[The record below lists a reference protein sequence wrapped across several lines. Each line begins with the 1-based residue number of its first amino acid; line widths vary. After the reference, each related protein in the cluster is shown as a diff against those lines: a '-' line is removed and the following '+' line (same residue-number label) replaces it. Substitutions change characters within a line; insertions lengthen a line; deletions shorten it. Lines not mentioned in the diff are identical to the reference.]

1 MRYQIHE
8 HRHALNLFTTDQE
21 FVPLYQEIV
30 DVLDGI
36 SDEDVI
42 AEYNA
47 NHREVITTLNIAQKL
62 LPFFLRSRLL
72 WPFSRFIRSACYF
85 LAHIFSARRA
95 EIKAFSPPRPAPL
108 TFP

>member
-47 NHREVITTLNIAQKL
+47 NHRENIKSLSEPMRLFAGGLVLLGGGRKVRFSVIQHMPTLV
-62 LPFFLRSRLL
+62 
-72 WPFSRFIRSACYF
+72 IRNGGA
-85 LAHIFSARRA
+85 
-95 EIKAFSPPRPAPL
+95 
-108 TFP
+108 

>member
-47 NHREVITTLNIAQKL
+47 NHRENIKSLSEPINAL
-62 LPFFLRSRLL
+62 IRRRLGAL
-72 WPFSRFIRSACYF
+72 GWRAESA
-85 LAHIFSARRA
+85 IFSDPTYADARD
-95 EIKAFSPPRPAPL
+95 KNVGV
-108 TFP
+108 

>member
-42 AEYNA
+42 AEYCD
-47 NHREVITTLNIAQKL
+47 L
-62 LPFFLRSRLL
+62 
-72 WPFSRFIRSACYF
+72 
-85 LAHIFSARRA
+85 
-95 EIKAFSPPRPAPL
+95 
-108 TFP
+108 